1 MAILMEF
8 LPLSHEKKEGTR
20 PPQNS
25 WQLSA
30 SILTTFSG
38 FRLKPTFRHVYKL
51 TKFVLD
57 HESHYASLGDNPYK
71 AEYRDTADV
80 AQCGEHPMAQTDH
93 IPHKASL

>member
-1 MAILMEF
+1 MA
-8 LPLSHEKKEGTR
+8 T
-20 PPQNS
+20 
-25 WQLSA
+25 SA

-57 HESHYASLGDNPYK
+57 HESHCVSLGDNPYK

-80 AQCGEHPMAQTDH
+80 A
-93 IPHKASL
+93 

>member
-1 MAILMEF
+1 MATECL
-8 LPLSHEKKEGTR
+8 
-20 PPQNS
+20 
-25 WQLSA
+25 
-30 SILTTFSG
+30 ILTTFSG

-57 HESHYASLGDNPYK
+57 HESHCVSLGDNPYK

-80 AQCGEHPMAQTDH
+80 AQCGVRLMAQTDH